1 MSVAQ
6 TVSVLD
12 TRFAADLLARPEE
25 ALRDLVAGKAALGYF
40 AAGEPVDIV
49 ADLVAEGG
57 EDYRAAV
64 DRGAAAFLD
73 SARRTLLQQ
82 KGASFRLGV
91 IRLERLLAIVR
102 RVLPRD
108 TVVDLR
114 RRYDLWQ
121 PFFANFVIDRSL
133 DLRRE
138 FYRTLALS
146 QDAAAEAG
154 IEARGLMP
162 LWLSLCAEAGGS
174 YDESYLAVGLLG
186 LRRMPLG
193 EEFSANEDF
202 VLQGLARWGAR
213 QKVAW
218 RVFERE
224 WRLVENAYPR
234 SDDFWRER
242 VSRVIAATEGEIRQR
257 TEGAEETFPAA
268 AGWREDL
275 DLPAGEGGVR
285 QLRGGGAL
293 EPPAAHDR
301 QAILDRVG
309 QPLSSVSSDIE
320 TLMRGHR
327 RYADR
332 TGDVFYL
339 VRTACNIGMNL
350 LRKDPGPE
358 RAARGAQAV
367 ALARLAFEYDPR
379 NVYAWALLRD
389 GLEHAGRLTAAERI
403 GWEAIRRFPENP
415 QWRTQ
420 LAKLLA
426 DTLDR
431 PHEAAALLREARA
444 LFPYDP
450 FIHNQ
455 LATILADDL
464 GERAAAVQVLE
475 DARAAGAANEATGD
489 LRRKLA
495 NGRRLRGRRNPT
507 AAVAGVEDT
516 DDTFALPAAEA
527 RKRLFRLEAGL
538 DGPDVLAAFL
548 RTAEPDPY
556 VTWAAARAGLDG
568 PPIDTTFAIA
578 FERALRDATP
588 SRLKALV
595 ASTLPRSEQAIVE
608 ALAAADDRVV
618 PFLRAK
624 GRGRA
629 PACGEPI
636 HIDLDRPDILLL
648 RDRAGA
654 TLSLDTARLQSGSLE
669 AA

>member
-1 MSVAQ
+1 MSAAQ
-6 TVSVLD
+6 TLSVLD
-12 TRFAADLLARPEE
+12 TRFAADLLARPDE

-40 AAGEPVDIV
+40 AAAEPVDIV

-57 EDYRAAV
+57 EDYLAAV
-64 DRGAAAFLD
+64 DRGAAKLLETVRTTLFHQTGTAF
-73 SARRTLLQQ
+73 Q
-82 KGASFRLGV
+82 LGV

-114 RRYDLWQ
+114 RLYDLWE
-121 PFFANFVIDRSL
+121 PFFANVVIDRSF

-138 FYRTLALS
+138 FYRTLALG

-162 LWLSLCAEAGGS
+162 LWLSLCAEAGGT
-174 YDESYLAVGLLG
+174 YDESYLAVGMLG

-193 EEFSANEDF
+193 EDFSANEDF

-242 VSRVIAATEGEIRQR
+242 VSRVIAASESEIRER
-257 TEGAEETFPAA
+257 TKGAEQTFPAA

-275 DLPAGEGGVR
+275 EIPAGGGAAPR
-285 QLRGGGAL
+285 QRGGGAL
-293 EPPAAHDR
+293 EPPEARER
-301 QAILDRVG
+301 QSILDKAG
-309 QPLSSVSSDIE
+309 QPLASLSRDIE

-339 VRTACNIGMNL
+339 VRTACNVGMRL
-350 LRKDPGPE
+350 LENGPTAE
-358 RAARGAQAV
+358 RAARGTQAV
-367 ALARLAFEYDPR
+367 ALARLAFDYDPR
-379 NVYAWALLRD
+379 NVYAWSLLRD
-389 GLEHAGRLTAAERI
+389 GLEHAGRLAAAERV

-420 LAKLLA
+420 LATLVA
-426 DTLDR
+426 DALGR
-431 PHEAAALLREARA
+431 PEEAAALLEQARG
-444 LFPYDP
+444 LFPDDP
-450 FIHNQ
+450 YIRNQ

-464 GERAAAVQVLE
+464 DNRAAAARVLD
-475 DARAAGAANEATGD
+475 DAVADGADNEVTYD
-489 LRRKLA
+489 LHRKLA
-495 NGRRLRGRRNPT
+495 DGHRLGGKRNPYPSSPVVL
-507 AAVAGVEDT
+507 A
-516 DDTFALPAAEA
+516 DDPEFALPAAEA

-556 VTWAAARAGLDG
+556 VTWAAVRAGLDG

-578 FERALRDATP
+578 FERALHDATP
-588 SRLKALV
+588 SRLKRLV
-595 ASTLPRSEQAIVE
+595 AATLPRSEQDIVE

-618 PFLRAK
+618 PFLRAI
-624 GRGRA
+624 GRA
-629 PACGEPI
+629 PASNAPI
-636 HIDLDRPDILLL
+636 PLDLNRPEIVLL

-654 TLSLDTARLQSGSLE
+654 TLSLDTGRLQV
-669 AA
+669 A